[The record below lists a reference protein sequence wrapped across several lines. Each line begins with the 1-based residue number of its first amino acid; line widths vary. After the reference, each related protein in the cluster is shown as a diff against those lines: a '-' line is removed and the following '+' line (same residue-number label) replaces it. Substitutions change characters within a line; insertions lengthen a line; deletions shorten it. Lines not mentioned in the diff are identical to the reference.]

1 MKSNLLFYYIKECT
15 AVEMSVATFVQ
26 SETLNRSVRSRKSSM
41 YLSCHTILERTTLGR
56 MLYYI
61 KPVYKQYCS
70 AWRLP
75 ITDKG
80 IKEIIL

>member
-1 MKSNLLFYYIKECT
+1 MRSNLLFYWIKECI
-15 AVEMSVATFVQ
+15 AEEVSVATFVQ

-41 YLSCHTILERTTLGR
+41 YLRCYPNLGR
-56 MLYYI
+56 MIYYI

-70 AWRLP
+70 TWRLP

>member
-1 MKSNLLFYYIKECT
+1 MRSNLLFYWIRECI
-15 AVEMSVATFVQ
+15 AEEVSIATFVQ

-41 YLSCHTILERTTLGR
+41 YLRCTTTLGR
-56 MLYYI
+56 MIHYV
-61 KPVYKQYCS
+61 KPVYNHYCS

-80 IKEIIL
+80 IKEIML